1 MALSRLFGGWIAVVV
16 WLLLWDLVGS
26 RLGAARGDGRLT
38 RSVGPTGTCALR
50 ARVRARVHL
59 GEALLLTLL
68 GALWFG
74 SLGAGGW
81 WLVFGLVGALREWPV
96 RRGRQP
102 AERPDPISI
111 GISLLLVLRTV
122 VAGGL
127 LAWRLA
133 PA

>member
-1 MALSRLFGGWIAVVV
+1 MALSRLMVGWVVV
-16 WLLLWDLVGS
+16 VLWLLLWELVASQLS
-26 RLGAARGDGRLT
+26 RSRGEGRL
-38 RSVGPTGTCALR
+38 RR
-50 ARVRARVHL
+50 ARVYLV
-59 GEALLLTLL
+59 EALLLTLF

-74 SLGAGGW
+74 SLGAGAW

-96 RRGRQP
+96 SDSV
-102 AERPDPISI
+102 AL
-111 GISLLLVLRTV
+111 SLLGVARTV

>member
-1 MALSRLFGGWIAVVV
+1 
-16 WLLLWDLVGS
+16 
-26 RLGAARGDGRLT
+26 
-38 RSVGPTGTCALR
+38 
-50 ARVRARVHL
+50 
-59 GEALLLTLL
+59 LL

-81 WLVFGLVGALREWPV
+81 WLVFGLVGALREWP
-96 RRGRQP
+96 GST
-102 AERPDPISI
+102 SI
-111 GISLLLVLRTV
+111 GVSLLRVVRTL

>member
-16 WLLLWDLVGS
+16 WLFLWELAGS
-26 RLGAARGDGRLT
+26 RLGSVRGDGKLR
-38 RSVGPTGTCALR
+38 R
-50 ARVRARVHL
+50 ARVYL

-81 WLVFGLVGALREWPV
+81 WLVFGLVGALREWP
-96 RRGRQP
+96 GSGSTG
-102 AERPDPISI
+102 A
-111 GISLLLVLRTV
+111 SLLRVVRTL

-127 LAWRLA
+127 LAWWLA

>member
-16 WLLLWDLVGS
+16 WLLLWELVGS
-26 RLGAARGDGRLT
+26 RYGAVRGQGKVRP
-38 RSVGPTGTCALR
+38 VG
-50 ARVRARVHL
+50 VHL

-68 GALWFG
+68 GGLWFG
-74 SLGAGGW
+74 SLGAGEW

-96 RRGRQP
+96 PRGRRP
-102 AERPDPISI
+102 TERPDPVSI
-111 GISLLLVLRTV
+111 GVSLLRVLRTV

-133 PA
+133 PV